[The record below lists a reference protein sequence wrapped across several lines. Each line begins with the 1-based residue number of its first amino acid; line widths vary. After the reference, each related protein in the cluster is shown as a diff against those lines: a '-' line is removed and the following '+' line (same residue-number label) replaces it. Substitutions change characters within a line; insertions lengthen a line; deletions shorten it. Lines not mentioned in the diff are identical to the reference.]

1 MNVLFLQALLDR
13 ANLTTSPSSS
23 RALSPHADNRISR
36 PISYIRPT
44 GKQIISSDSIEVVK
58 TLGEGEFGVVQQ
70 GVWTTED
77 GEKVRELTCVW
88 TGERILDN
96 KKGRQFA

>member
-1 MNVLFLQALLDR
+1 MFQALLER
-13 ANLTTSPSSS
+13 TNLTSSPTSG
-23 RALSPHADNRISR
+23 RTMSPRADNRISR

-70 GVWTTED
+70 GTWTTED
-77 GEKVRELTCVW
+77 GEKVREMITVH
-88 TGERILDN
+88 
-96 KKGRQFA
+96 KGRQF